1 MILEAQILDQCLV
14 EDMRLIRLVK
24 VLKSC
29 KMDSGW
35 LEYGGALGDVAPFKN
50 PFDTLKRPVKAGM
63 GGKEHLDKKEHLDGK
78 TTDVYL

>member
-1 MILEAQILDQCLV
+1 MAFGQSSYSAGGKTQ
-14 EDMRLIRLVK
+14 
-24 VLKSC
+24 S
-29 KMDSGW
+29 
-35 LEYGGALGDVAPFKN
+35 EYGGALGDVAPFKN